1 METSSIKFLKIN
13 SSKRINNSKG
23 DLIKFINKKS
33 KTYSGFGEI
42 YFTFINY
49 NKIKAWKLHTKMT
62 MQLIVPIGKVKFVFF
77 DEKFNKY
84 KEVIL
89 SEKNVKVLTVPPNIL
104 FGFKGI
110 KKGKSLLAN
119 LSNIVYDDK
128 EVINYPIKYLK
139 YDWKK

>member
-1 METSSIKFLKIN
+1 
-13 SSKRINNSKG
+13 
-23 DLIKFINKKS
+23 
-33 KTYSGFGEI
+33 
-42 YFTFINY
+42 
-49 NKIKAWKLHTKMT
+49 MT
-62 MQLIVPIGKVKFVFF
+62 MQLIVPIGEVKFVFF

>member
-62 MQLIVPIGKVKFVFF
+62 MQLIVPIGEVKFVFF

-89 SEKNVKVLTVPPNIL
+89 SETNVKVLTVPPNIL

>member
-1 METSSIKFLKIN
+1 METSSIKSLKIN

-33 KTYSGFGEI
+33 KTYAGFGEI

-62 MQLIVPIGKVKFVFF
+62 MQLIVPIGEVKFVFF

-84 KEVIL
+84 KEIIL